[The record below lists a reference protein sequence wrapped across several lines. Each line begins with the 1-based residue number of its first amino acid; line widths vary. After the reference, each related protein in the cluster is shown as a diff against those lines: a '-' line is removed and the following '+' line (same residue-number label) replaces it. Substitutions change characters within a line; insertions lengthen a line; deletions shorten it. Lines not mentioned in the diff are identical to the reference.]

1 MQQDCSLGGK
11 EKRCSPFLCHLAT
24 GAGLIL
30 GALKLNLC
38 VKAVAEKFYPDPM
51 FAELMPF
58 SALIILFFFFFPLR
72 LQPFTFR

>member
-11 EKRCSPFLCHLAT
+11 EKRCSPFLCHLTT
-24 GAGLIL
+24 GAGLML

-38 VKAVAEKFYPDPM
+38 VVKAVAEKLYPDPM

-58 SALIILFFFFFPLR
+58 SALIIHLFFFPLKV
-72 LQPFTFR
+72 TAIHT